1 MENILLDLRT
11 EGKTP
16 MQKEW
21 LDSSVN
27 WSVISLLCSF
37 KIFAEILVESTSFR
51 KLGDWIIF
59 LVSVLSTGL
68 MKNNWCL
75 Y

>member
-51 KLGDWIIF
+51 KLGD
-59 LVSVLSTGL
+59 
-68 MKNNWCL
+68 
-75 Y
+75 